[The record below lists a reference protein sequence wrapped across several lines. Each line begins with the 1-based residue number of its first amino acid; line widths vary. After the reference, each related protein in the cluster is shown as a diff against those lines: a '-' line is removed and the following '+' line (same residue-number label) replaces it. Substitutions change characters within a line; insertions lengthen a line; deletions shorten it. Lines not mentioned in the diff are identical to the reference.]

1 MSLDVAMFAEVGSI
15 ATAFIGVIGYFTA
28 RDANLRKAIEEG
40 DDEVRT
46 SQQAARHA
54 AQNVVQGAM
63 NDLHRKIEI
72 LQRESFRRDEARE
85 MEGRLRGD
93 FSRVETK
100 LDRQGEQIGQL
111 LAIDGSLKACTD
123 QVRELTNRLNAIRS

>member
-1 MSLDVAMFAEVGSI
+1 MSLDVATLAEVGASI
-15 ATAFIGVIGYFTA
+15 TAFLGAIGYFAA

-40 DDEVRT
+40 DDDVRQT
-46 SQQAARHA
+46 ETTARTA
-54 AQNVVQGAM
+54 VANAY
-63 NDLHRKIEI
+63 
-72 LQRESFRRDEARE
+72 QRTADELRRDVEQLKRDSFPRAEARD
-85 MEGRLRGD
+85 MEGRIRSD

-123 QVRELTNRLNAIRS
+123 QVRELTNRLNIIRP